1 METPTPPTGCSFLAQ
16 SASGKVVTGPGV
28 MVLLLVSASSA
39 AVLNI
44 YDNTA
49 ASGTKIVDSLTPD
62 AKEEYDIPAAFKTGL
77 YVELVSGTGK
87 WTVFYV

>member
-1 METPTPPTGCSFLAQ
+1 MTQPVAPTGLSFKAQ
-16 SASGKVVTGPGV
+16 SASGVVVTGPGAL
-28 MVLLLVSASSA
+28 VLLLISASSS

-49 ASGTKIVDSLTPD
+49 ASGTKIVDTLSPD
-62 AKEEYDIPAAFKTGL
+62 AKEEYDIPAAFKNGL

-87 WTVFYV
+87 WTVFYA

>member
-1 METPTPPTGCSFLAQ
+1 MNTPVPPTGCSFKAQ
-16 SASGKVVTGPGV
+16 SASGLVYTGPGTL
-28 MVLLLVSASSA
+28 VLLLITSSSS

-49 ASGTKIVDSLTPD
+49 ASGTKIVDSLAVD
-62 AKEEYDIPAAFKTGL
+62 AKEEYDIPAHFSTGL
-77 YVELVSGTGK
+77 YVELSSGSGK